1 MLIKQDSS
9 KKTEFCFQSMSVIKA
24 ERHKSSYLII
34 MRDLISLFVTQES
47 PITWVLKIIS
57 IKTEKII
64 EILTVIRKIK
74 NVRFIKEFL

>member
-1 MLIKQDSS
+1 
-9 KKTEFCFQSMSVIKA
+9 MSVIKA